1 MILDGLYIEDYKAD
15 VDDKEIFAFTY
26 SNSSIAEPEAIKNN
40 YSKSVTLKGTNNN
53 NKIFGEIWNLDREI
67 VNRQDLLIGA
77 SFNPKKRANFK
88 LYDNGDLLESGY
100 ICLDNITINKGVI
113 AYSITLF
120 GSLGDFFYNLMYNES
135 DEEKSIAD
143 LQLGL
148 ANEPIDKKDNFMQW
162 NATYIKNSWDKLN
175 GVFVEQ
181 DKSPQNWITAAPTYS
196 GLYDDFDNDKVLVA
210 LDSFKNVPDIRS
222 NLLPDNFT
230 KDGKRYNALDGY
242 GLCTL
247 QRDFSEWET
256 RDLRSLYQRPAFRT
270 RLLLDAI
277 SNPDNN
283 GGYEVVLDKEIKES
297 PYYTESFIVSP
308 RLEWEDGYSNSKDI
322 DINEADTKYTGEKV
336 TFNIQNTNGSNVFNT
351 QGAVNPNL
359 TLQIKEQI
367 HLNTDDVRISK
378 IYTSSLRRDDYNMV
392 ILTAMDANNYLGGFL
407 YKITSYDNGVP
418 YKTTGYFVT
427 LDDRDYTIERG
438 IDKLEARLQQD
449 IGANINVGRITVPA
463 ASLKYESDSD
473 YHWESEAAEMNIELP
488 VSAHTTVTIEKSYVV
503 YHLDGVYYSWL
514 TGVYTNHN
522 RHNKFGKYNSAY
534 TKDKDWIELT
544 ESYSEPDKG
553 SFYYDGT
560 SSNVQQIDI
569 NKKTLFG
576 NLGTPYK
583 ILTDFCKQFNLRF
596 RIENDV
602 TDTIKGVVHIEQR
615 KNYFI
620 ADEKPIDISKLIDY
634 SKEVNIIPTT
644 AEYKFYKF
652 GTENEDTYAYYL
664 YKNIYTEDYSSFTYN
679 SNYNF
684 NNDTK
689 ELFEDGLYEVG
700 IDYMLNSPYF
710 NTAKQ
715 RDNIQYPQI
724 CLTPK
729 YEWGLWANGESAETT
744 KYGLQSYNNVS
755 KMKDFPK
762 MCLFDKDD
770 KELDMTVLCFFN
782 GFRTYNNTEENNQMP
797 YLLTDNLPIM
807 NDLNNENSCFIYG
820 WYNKGSAILKGKLH
834 RGDAD
839 DGNIGYWIT
848 NLPMFSPDYEKA
860 GKITHSFYFKKPI
873 DGFARNV
880 EEYNDATLLYPTYWE
895 RYIGDLYD
903 DNAKKVELYCF
914 LREKPQ
920 DALRKFYFF
929 SNSIW
934 VLNDITDYNY
944 RSEEPVKCTFIKVQN
959 INNYLN

>member
-67 VNRQDLLIGA
+67 VDSQDYLIGA

-88 LYDNGDLLESGY
+88 LYDNGELLESGY

-135 DEEKSIAD
+135 GEEKSLAD
-143 LQLGL
+143 LYLGL
-148 ANEPIDKKDNFMQW
+148 ENEPKDKKKDFMQW
-162 NATYIKNSWDKLN
+162 TAQYINNSWDKLR
-175 GVFVEQ
+175 GEFVEQ

-210 LDSFKNVPDIRS
+210 VDSLPNEVKN
-222 NLLPDNFT
+222 NLLPENFS
-230 KDGKRYNALDGY
+230 KDGKNYHKQDGY

-277 SNPDNN
+277 SNPENN

-308 RLEWEDGYSNSKDI
+308 RLEWEDGYTNST
-322 DINEADTKYTGEKV
+322 DINFNAEPYTDSAVIFNVLTKDGSREFDFSNLNNPAVSLVLREKI
-336 TFNIQNTNGSNVFNT
+336 TTNNTIPNEIYSSRLKINNDGFLQFGYHTNI
-351 QGAVNPNL
+351 
-359 TLQIKEQI
+359 
-367 HLNTDDVRISK
+367 
-378 IYTSSLRRDDYNMV
+378 
-392 ILTAMDANNYLGGFL
+392 LGGFL
-407 YKITSYDNGVP
+407 YTVAIANSAGERDSISKFIVLYDEFDIKYNKDLFLSTLRHYAKVDKVTFECIGSADRKGNTAYYETKDFTINFNVPKTEEVTITVEKQYFVFTLKGVEGNEVVVTQTGETSIEFTQEQLNTLGQVIVDNNFNNKINRDKTSYKAKEWLSLTSSTSING
-418 YKTTGYFVT
+418 
-427 LDDRDYTIERG
+427 
-438 IDKLEARLQQD
+438 
-449 IGANINVGRITVPA
+449 
-463 ASLKYESDSD
+463 
-473 YHWESEAAEMNIELP
+473 
-488 VSAHTTVTIEKSYVV
+488 
-503 YHLDGVYYSWL
+503 
-514 TGVYTNHN
+514 
-522 RHNKFGKYNSAY
+522 NS
-534 TKDKDWIELT
+534 I
-544 ESYSEPDKG
+544 
-553 SFYYDGT
+553 YYDGV
-560 SSNVQQIDI
+560 SSNVQYI
-569 NKKTLFG
+569 NLNKSVLFG

-596 RIENDV
+596 RIEND
-602 TDTIKGVVHIEQR
+602 DRNGIVHIEQR

-620 ADEKPIDISKLIDY
+620 NEVEDISRLIDY
-634 SKEVNIIPTT
+634 SKDINIIPTT

-652 GTENEDTYAYYL
+652 GTENEDTYAYKL
-664 YKNIYTEDYSSFTYN
+664 FKNRYADDYSSFTYN

-689 ELFEDGLYEVG
+689 ELFEDNIYNSG
-700 IDYMLNSPYF
+700 IDYRLNSPYF
-710 NTAKQ
+710 NTGKS
-715 RDNIQYPQI
+715 REGVQYPQI

-729 YEWGLWANGESAETT
+729 YEWQLWNNNESNEVT
-744 KYGLQSYNNVS
+744 KYGLQSFNNVL
-755 KMKDFPK
+755 KIQDFPK
-762 MCLFDKDD
+762 MCLFDSDD
-770 KELDMTVLCFFN
+770 KEVDMTVLCFFN
-782 GFRTYNNTEENNQMP
+782 GFKTYNNTMENNQMP

-807 NDLNNENSCFIYG
+807 NELNDENSCFIYG
-820 WYNKGSAILKGKLH
+820 HYNSGDSALFGYIHKGDTDKGI
-834 RGDAD
+834 
-839 DGNIGYWIT
+839 IGYWIT
-848 NLPMFSPDYEKA
+848 ELPMFSPNYIKNNEVA
-860 GKITHSFYFKKPI
+860 QSFYFKKP
-873 DGFARNV
+873 DGYFTEDN
-880 EEYNDATLLYPTYWE
+880 YNNATLLYPAFWSS
-895 RYIGDLYD
+895 YIGDLYD

-934 VLNDITDYNY
+934 ALNDITDYNY
-944 RSEEPVKCTFIKVQN
+944 MSEEPVKCTFIKVQN